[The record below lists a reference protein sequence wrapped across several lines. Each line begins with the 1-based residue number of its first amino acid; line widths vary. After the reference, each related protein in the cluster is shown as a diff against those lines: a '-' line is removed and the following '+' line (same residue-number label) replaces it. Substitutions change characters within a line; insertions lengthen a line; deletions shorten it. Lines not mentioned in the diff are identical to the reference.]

1 MAALDFSDVDFSK
14 LLRPVDDGAADH
26 LNRTRLP
33 SISLS
38 ATTGNV
44 VDLSTLS
51 GLTIVYIYPK
61 TGVPGVPM
69 PEGWDMIPGA
79 RGCSPQSCGFRDHFN
94 ELKSL
99 GVNYLFGMSSQTSDY
114 QREAVARLHL
124 PFALLSDER
133 FEFTDALQL
142 PTFEVDGGRLLK
154 RLTLVIL
161 DGVVDHIFYPV
172 FPPNESASEVVRWL
186 RSFPSKG
193 RGVRGSDQS
202 VGL

>member
-1 MAALDFSDVDFSK
+1 MTAQDFLDVDFSK
-14 LLRPVDDGAADH
+14 LPRPADDGAADH
-26 LNRTRLP
+26 LNRTTLP

-44 VDLSTLS
+44 VDLSTLP
-51 GLTIVYIYPK
+51 GRTIVYIYPK

-79 RGCSPQSCGFRDHFN
+79 RGCSPQSCSFRDHFF

-99 GVNYLFGMSSQTSDY
+99 GVSHLFGMSSQTSDY
-114 QREAVARLHL
+114 QREAAARLHL
-124 PFALLSDER
+124 PFELLSDQR
-133 FEFTDALQL
+133 FELTDALQL

-161 DGVVDHIFYPV
+161 DGVVDHVFYPV

-186 RSFPSKG
+186 RSH
-193 RGVRGSDQS
+193 
-202 VGL
+202 